1 MLAATLETCPVADIV
16 DLDRYPVADLGAPKG
31 RAVVAE
37 GRARLDRDGLCL
49 MPGFIRADALA
60 AMRAESDALWPTAY
74 FKESMMTASGGDGA
88 NPVPLPRPSRIAGG
102 AVSYDRLPAAS
113 PMRRLY
119 EWDGLVA
126 LFRALLGTDRLHRCA
141 DPYISCLLMVY
152 RPGDELGWHFDP
164 NDGVVTLLVENSDEG
179 GQFEFA
185 PAVGRTSGAAI
196 DRVMAGDRAGVV
208 VPDQKPGTLALFKGM
223 NALHRV
229 TPVARGRRAMLTLS
243 FHPEPGRMFSAEI
256 RRQYTGRD
264 V

>member
-1 MLAATLETCPVADIV
+1 MNATDIV
-16 DLDRYPVADLGAPKG
+16 DLDRYPIAELDAPAG
-31 RAVVAE
+31 RAAL
-37 GRARLDRDGLCL
+37 ARDGLAL
-49 MPGFIRADALA
+49 MPGFLRGAALA
-60 AMRAESDALWPTAY
+60 AMRAEADALAPGAY

-88 NPVPLPRPSRIAGG
+88 YPVPLPRPSRLACAAI
-102 AVSYDRLPAAS
+102 SYDRLAPSS

-119 EWDGLVA
+119 EWDGLIA

-141 DPYISCLLMVY
+141 DPYISCLLMIY

-164 NDGVVTLLVENSDEG
+164 NDGIVTLLVEDAEEG
-179 GQFEFA
+179 GDFEVA
-185 PAVGRTSGAAI
+185 PRVGRDGGAAI
-196 DRVMAGDRAGVV
+196 EAVMAGGREDVV
-208 VPDQKPGTLALFKGM
+208 APDLRPGTLALFKGM

-243 FHPEPGRMFSAEI
+243 FHPEPGKQFSSAI